1 MLTKILELD
10 INAAVRSRIAM
21 RFRTTPLDE
30 EEVESFVQ
38 YRLKAAG
45 AELGTFDKEAY
56 TTLHIDSKGNRR
68 AIMNIAGNAMD
79 LACERAERIVA
90 DDIVREVA
98 SMS

>member
-1 MLTKILELD
+1 
-10 INAAVRSRIAM
+10 M
-21 RFRTTPLDE
+21 RFRATPLDE

-45 AELGTFDKEAY
+45 AEPGLFEKEAY
-56 TTLHIDSKGNRR
+56 TTIHIDSKGNRR

-98 SMS
+98 DMS